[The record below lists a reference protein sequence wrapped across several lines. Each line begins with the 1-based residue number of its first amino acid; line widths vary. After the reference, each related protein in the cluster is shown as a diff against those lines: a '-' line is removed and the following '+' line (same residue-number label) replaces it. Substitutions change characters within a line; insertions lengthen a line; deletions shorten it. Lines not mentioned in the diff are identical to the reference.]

1 MERETI
7 EVRVLEG
14 FGLYVGGRQVE
25 LISSAQRLVAFL
37 ALQERRVARSY
48 VAGELWP
55 GVDADRAGANL
66 RSAVWRVQRNCRPLI
81 VAQGQQLA
89 LGHDVLVDMRRA
101 SRRARRLLDRDG
113 DGVWAWSDEQ
123 RRELVAEVLPDWYDD
138 WVIIV
143 QEEFHQL
150 RLHALESICTRLTE
164 VGRVGE
170 AVDVGMCATRA
181 EPLRESAH
189 RVLIAAH
196 LAAGNRWEAQRQFER
211 CRALLLQELGLEPS
225 EELAQLVRWTA
236 ATSGRRVGQGTSA
249 ARRPEPPVPVG
260 RHVPSVR

>member
-1 MERETI
+1 MENEPI

-55 GVDADRAGANL
+55 AADADRAGANL
-66 RSAVWRVQRNCRPLI
+66 RSAVWRAQRNCRPLI
-81 VAQGQQLA
+81 VTQGQQLG
-89 LGHDVLVDMRRA
+89 LGRDVIVDMRRA
-101 SRRARRLLDRDG
+101 GVRARRLLDG
-113 DGVWAWSDEQ
+113 DAEGALAWSDER
-123 RRELVAEVLPDWYDD
+123 RRELVSEVLPDWCDD
-138 WVIIV
+138 WVIVV

-150 RLHALESICTRLTE
+150 RLHALESVCARLTE
-164 VGRVGE
+164 AGRVGE
-170 AVDVGMCATRA
+170 AVDAGMCATRA

-196 LAAGNRWEAQRQFER
+196 LAAGNRWEARRQFER

-225 EELAQLVRWTA
+225 EELAQLVRWTT
-236 ATSGRRVGQGTSA
+236 ATGCGSEHRTRRLAVAGQLPSG
-249 ARRPEPPVPVG
+249 
-260 RHVPSVR
+260 

>member
-1 MERETI
+1 MEKHTI

-14 FGLYVGGRQVE
+14 FGLFVAGRQVE
-25 LISSAQRLVAFL
+25 LISSAQKLVAYL

-55 GVDADRAGANL
+55 AADADRAGANL
-66 RSAVWRVQRNCRPLI
+66 RSAVWRVQRHCRPLI

-89 LGHDVLVDMRRA
+89 LGREVLVDMRQA
-101 SRRARRLLDRDG
+101 SGQARRLLDRDC
-113 DGVWAWSDEQ
+113 DGVAAWSDEL
-123 RRELVAEVLPDWYDD
+123 RREMVAEVLPDWYED
-138 WVIIV
+138 WVIVV

-150 RLHALESICTRLTE
+150 RLHALESICMRLAE

-170 AVDVGMCATRA
+170 AVDAGMCATRA

-211 CRALLLQELGLEPS
+211 CRALLLRELGLEPS
-225 EELAQLVRWTA
+225 EELARLVRWT
-236 ATSGRRVGQGTSA
+236 TSNLSRKAQRPLDRRETA
-249 ARRPEPPVPVG
+249 LREA
-260 RHVPSVR
+260 

>member
-1 MERETI
+1 MENEPI

-14 FGLYVGGRQVE
+14 FGLYAGGRQVE

-55 GVDADRAGANL
+55 AADAAHAGANL
-66 RSAVWRVQRNCRPLI
+66 RSAVWRAQRNCRPLI

-89 LGHDVLVDMRRA
+89 LGPDVVVDMQRA
-101 SRRARRLLDRDG
+101 GARARRLLDGDDDG
-113 DGVWAWSDEQ
+113 EVAWSDER
-123 RRELVAEVLPDWYDD
+123 RRELVSEVLPDWCDD
-138 WVIIV
+138 WVIVV

-150 RLHALESICTRLTE
+150 RLHALESVCARLTQA
-164 VGRVGE
+164 GRVGE
-170 AVDVGMCATRA
+170 AVDAGMCATRA

-196 LAAGNRWEAQRQFER
+196 LAAGNRWEARRQFER

-225 EELAQLVRWTA
+225 EELARLVRWTTATACGSHYRTRQLA
-236 ATSGRRVGQGTSA
+236 AAGQS
-249 ARRPEPPVPVG
+249 PPG
-260 RHVPSVR
+260 